1 MMQNTFATQ
10 IFASI
15 DHNLTANNVYTI
27 IEPEPCKVVGYT
39 ISTAFAPLPLAITI
53 ASADGLTIYRQYL
66 MSGTVPTH
74 IVENIPFIADKG
86 LAWKSVFASVPQ
98 FAVLIYSTFFLTQH
112 GS

>member
-1 MMQNTFATQ
+1 MLQTTFATQ
-10 IFASI
+10 LFATQ
-15 DHNLTANNVYTI
+15 DHSLVANDVYTI
-27 IEPEPCKVVGYT
+27 IEPGSCKVVGYT
-39 ISTAFAPLPLAITI
+39 INTAFAVLPLTITI

-86 LAWKSVFASVPQ
+86 LAWKSTFSVPQ
-98 FAVLIYSTFFLTQH
+98 FAVLVYSTFFLTQH